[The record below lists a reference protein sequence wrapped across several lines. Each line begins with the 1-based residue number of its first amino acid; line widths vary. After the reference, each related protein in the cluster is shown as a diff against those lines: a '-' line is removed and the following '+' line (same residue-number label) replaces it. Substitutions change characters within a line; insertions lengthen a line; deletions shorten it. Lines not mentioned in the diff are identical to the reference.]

1 MSKSAIPPDIE
12 IAQSAQLRPIVEVAS
27 ELGLTPEDIE
37 PYGHY
42 KAKVRLEV
50 LERAQK
56 KARLVLV
63 TATSPTA
70 AGEGKTTVT
79 VGLAQALK
87 RLGHKAAPC
96 IREPSLGPLFGVK
109 GGAAGGGYSQV
120 IPMEDINLHFTGD
133 FHAITSAHMLLSAA
147 IDNHLHQGNSLD
159 LDPRRITWTRC
170 LDMND
175 RALRQ
180 VVVGLGGPTGGIPR
194 QDEYVIT
201 AASEIMA
208 ILCLST
214 DLVDLEKRLGN
225 ILVGYSREQKPVWAR
240 ELEVQ
245 GAMTI
250 LLQDAL
256 KPNLVQ
262 TLEGGPAFIHGGP
275 FGNIAHGCNS
285 ILGTRMAM
293 ALSDIVV
300 TEAGFGSDLGAEK
313 FCDIKCRAA
322 GLAPDAAVIVTTV
335 RALRYNGGQRKG
347 ETGEDRKAL
356 EAGFSNLDKHIENI
370 GTFGLPAIVAVNR
383 FPTDTDAEIEQ
394 VITHCEK
401 VGAAAADADIFSR
414 GGEGGEALAKA
425 VVEVLDTKKSS
436 FRFAYEVDEP
446 IQDKVNA
453 VATKMYG
460 AEGVEYTG
468 KAEKAIEALE
478 RNGLSN
484 LPICIAKT
492 QYSLSDDPTKLGRPR
507 GFRIQVQDV
516 IASAGAGFLV
526 ALAGSVMRMPGL
538 PRVPAA
544 TQMHIGPDGKTVG
557 LS

>member
-1 MSKSAIPPDIE
+1 MTKSAIPPDIE
-12 IAQSAQLRPIVEVAS
+12 IAQSAKIRPIIDVAS
-27 ELGLTPEDIE
+27 ELGLAPEDIE

-50 LERAQK
+50 LDRAKK

-70 AGEGKTTVT
+70 AGEGKTTMT
-79 VGLAQALK
+79 VGLAQALR

-133 FHAITSAHMLLSAA
+133 FHAITSAHMLLSAT
-147 IDNHLHQGNSLD
+147 IDNHLHQGNSLG
-159 LDPRRITWTRC
+159 LDPRRITWPRC

-180 VVVGLGGPTGGIPR
+180 IVVGLGGPTGGVPR
-194 QDEYVIT
+194 QEEYVIT

-208 ILCLST
+208 IFCLAT
-214 DLVDLEKRLGN
+214 DMADLEQRLGN
-225 ILVGYSREQKPVWAR
+225 ILVGYNHERKPVRAR

-313 FCDIKCRAA
+313 FCDIKCRTA
-322 GLAPDAAVIVTTV
+322 GFAPDAAVIVTTV
-335 RALRYNGGQRKG
+335 RALRHNGGQPKG
-347 ETGEDRKAL
+347 ETGENPEAL
-356 EAGFSNLDKHIENI
+356 QAGLANLDKHIENI
-370 GTFGLPAIVAVNR
+370 ATFGLPAIVAVNR
-383 FPTDTDAEIEQ
+383 FPTDTDAEVEQ
-394 VITHCEK
+394 VIAHCEK

-425 VVEVLDTKKSS
+425 VLDVLDTKKSA
-436 FRFAYEVDEP
+436 FRFAYEVDQP
-446 IQDKVNA
+446 IKDKVHA

-460 AEGVEYTG
+460 ADGVEYTL

-478 RNGLSN
+478 RDGFAN
-484 LPICIAKT
+484 LPVCIAKT
-492 QYSLSDDPTKLGRPR
+492 QYSLSDEPTKLGRPR
-507 GFRIQVQDV
+507 DFRIHVQDV
-516 IASAGAGFLV
+516 LASAGAGFLV
-526 ALAGSVMRMPGL
+526 VLAGSVMRMPGL

-544 TQMHIGPDGKTVG
+544 THMHIGPDGKTVG